1 MQLNKNPFLTNNL
14 IPLHKN
20 KKAGPLQS
28 LEDTGLVL
36 QG

>member
-28 LEDTGLVL
+28 LEDTGVVL